1 MPSGV
6 DSLKRSVL
14 PSGCVCF
21 LLLMFNLLPYSFH
34 FLYIEVRS
42 QNWCRFRLHGFS
54 TSHQEAHDA
63 RLVLSHWLW
72 AFLHVKLLSHVRF
85 FAASCTVAHQD
96 PLSLEFSRQE
106 YWRALPFPTP
116 GDLLDPGIESVSP
129 ESPALA
135 GGFFTIEPTLSL
147 ITGLKEWL
155 WKGSWELTQG
165 WCLEMI
171 NVPWWSSG

>member
-6 DSLKRSVL
+6 NSLKRSVP

-21 LLLMFNLLPYSFH
+21 LLLMFNLLPYSLH

-42 QNWCRFRLHGFS
+42 QHWCRFRLHGFS

-63 RLVLSHWLW
+63 RLVLSRWLW
-72 AFLHVKLLSHVRF
+72 AFLHVPLLSRVRF
-85 FAASCTVAHQD
+85 FAAPCTVAYQD

-106 YWRALPFPTP
+106 YWRVTIPTP
-116 GDLLDPGIESVSP
+116 GDLLDPRIESVSP
-129 ESPALA
+129 EPPALA

-155 WKGSWELTQG
+155 WKCSWELTHG
-165 WCLEMI
+165 VMLGDDKF
-171 NVPWWSSG
+171 PWWSSG